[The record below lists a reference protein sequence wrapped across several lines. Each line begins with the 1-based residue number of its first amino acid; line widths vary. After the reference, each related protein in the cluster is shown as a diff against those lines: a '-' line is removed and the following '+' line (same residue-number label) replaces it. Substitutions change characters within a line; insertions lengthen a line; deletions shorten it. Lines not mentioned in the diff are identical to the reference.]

1 METLPMIT
9 RRTADDFVRDMR
21 AKQHTTPGDSERKQ
35 RIDANTREALCRPQE
50 RARPTKIDTR
60 SVSR

>member
-1 METLPMIT
+1 MIT

-35 RIDANTREALCRPQE
+35 RIDAKAREAPCRPQE